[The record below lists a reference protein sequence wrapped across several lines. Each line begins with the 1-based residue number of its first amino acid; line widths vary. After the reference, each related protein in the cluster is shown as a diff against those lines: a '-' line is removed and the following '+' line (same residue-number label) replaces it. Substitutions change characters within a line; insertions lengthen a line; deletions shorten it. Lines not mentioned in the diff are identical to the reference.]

1 MKFNKIILAI
11 LAVISVSLF
20 QSCLKEQNDLFN
32 EPNSLRLQAMLDNT
46 KETLMEAPY
55 GWIFEY
61 YPHKQKKYGG
71 FIYTLKFDDREV
83 NVGFE
88 RYPGEFE
95 KSLYTLKGDNGP
107 TLSFDSYNSF
117 MHFFATPWGG
127 GTGQGYQ
134 AYDGD
139 FEFAIV
145 EVKPSLITLRGK
157 RTGNVMY
164 MRPLEEDA
172 SPYINGVAEVSDNTY
187 LSEAT
192 GTIGSAEI
200 SVDIN
205 VDTRHMTLK
214 SGGISIGQF
223 FVPTA
228 TGIRFLEPVN
238 IGGDEIETLDYTA
251 DTQALSGAYSGVTS
265 TGKTVYFSGVV
276 PPTYSKFE
284 DYVGDFTIKFSSR
297 SKNSSGVITKTD
309 RFVNVTLVPD
319 KANNRLFV
327 KGINPNYDVI
337 ATYKKSAGLIEICS
351 QQVATENDK
360 LIWLCMWGMNTTT
373 LSGTITHD
381 VDAGV
386 YFTKNLKEEGSFNI
400 VSNGYSKISWPPNS
414 FAAYFFTGS
423 VGGSPK
429 GQANSSTYGS
439 AKWMPLCTDNYYRQ
453 MTFLETMVKRN
464 N

>member
-1 MKFNKIILAI
+1 MKFNKIILVM
-11 LAVISVSLF
+11 LTVMSVSFF
-20 QSCLKEQNDLFN
+20 QSCLKDQNDLFD

-61 YPHKQKKYGG
+61 YPDRNRKYGG

-88 RYPGEFE
+88 RQPGEFE

-107 TLSFDSYNSF
+107 TLSFDSYNTF
-117 MHFFATPWGG
+117 LHFFATPWGG
-127 GTGQGYQ
+127 GSGQGYQ

-139 FEFAIV
+139 FEFSLV
-145 EVKPSLITLRGK
+145 EVNSTLITLRGK
-157 RTGNVMY
+157 RTGNIMY
-164 MRPLEEDA
+164 MRPLEIEA
-172 SPYINGVAEVSDNTY
+172 SQYLDGVVEVSDNTY

-192 GTIGSAEI
+192 GTIGSAEL
-200 SVDIN
+200 SAAIN
-205 VDTRHMTLK
+205 VDTRYMTLK
-214 SGGISIGQF
+214 SGEVSDGQF

-238 IGGDEIETLDYTA
+238 IGDGEIVTLDYTA
-251 DTQALSGAYSGVTS
+251 DVLAFSGTYSGVTS
-265 TGKTVYFSGVV
+265 TGAAVCFSGVV
-276 PPTYSKFE
+276 PPTYTKFD
-284 DYVGDFTIKFSSR
+284 DYVGDFTIRFN
-297 SKNSSGVITKTD
+297 SKYSVD
-309 RFVNVTLVPD
+309 VTLVPD
-319 KANNRLFV
+319 KVNSRFFV

-360 LIWLCMWGMNTTT
+360 LIWLCMWGINPSTG
-373 LSGTITHD
+373 SGTITWD
-381 VDAGV
+381 VEAGV
-386 YFTKNLKEEGSFNI
+386 YFTKNLKEEGTYNI
-400 VSNGYSKISWPPNS
+400 VSNGFNKISWPPNS

-423 VGGSPK
+423 VGGQPR
-429 GQANSSTYGS
+429 GQASSSLYGS
-439 AKWMPLCTDNYYRQ
+439 SKWMPVCTDKSIRQ
-453 MTFLETMVKRN
+453 MTYLSTMVKRN